1 MALKNGF
8 HNQSNKDKDKIFM
21 WLNVCFN
28 GYITWN
34 EAFYST
40 DVVSFLLIKL
50 IDK

>member
-34 EAFYST
+34 EAFI
-40 DVVSFLLIKL
+40 VQMLFLLIKL